1 MKKLILSVSG
11 NATWVVLL
19 TLTTWG
25 CQENDSMSPE
35 EQQFNAEVSAE
46 DNSQIIA
53 TTQEVL
59 NLTEGAMTESG
70 IINGR
75 VAKGGHKNI
84 FMGCLPEISSSFDV
98 DKSHEDSIIFRG
110 MIAIDYGDG
119 STCDDTVRVRTGK
132 VMDSFIRILSF
143 SDSTTFSSTDSIT
156 FEAFKKDSIGI
167 EGLFVK
173 NYASGQPY
181 TLSAQG
187 AQITYS
193 DGSFV
198 SWDGTLSFTYDD
210 NGTKWDW
217 NDDSRVMTGSI
228 SGTTRNGA
236 SFTAEVTDDVMF
248 KNECFWLHKIPV
260 SGTIEITSDGV
271 TSVIDYG
278 DGTCDKTYTITVNG
292 ETTEYEFDYYHK
304 HHHDHM

>member
-1 MKKLILSVSG
+1 MKKLNLIHLKKF
-11 NATWVVLL
+11 TWVIFAGF
-19 TLTTWG
+19 TLWG
-25 CQENDSMSPE
+25 CQDNDSISPE

-59 NLTEGAMTESG
+59 NLTEGAITESG

-84 FMGCLPEISSSFDV
+84 FMGCLPEITSSFDV
-98 DKSHEDSIIFRG
+98 DKTREDSIIFTG
-110 MIAIDYGDG
+110 MITVDYGDG
-119 STCDDTVRVRTGK
+119 TSCDDTENVRTGK

-143 SDSTTFSSTDSIT
+143 TDSTTFSSSDSIT
-156 FEAFKKDSIGI
+156 FEAFKKDSI
-167 EGLFVK
+167 ELSGLFVK
-173 NYASGQPY
+173 KFASGEPF
-181 TLSAQG
+181 TLSAKD
-187 AQITYS
+187 AMITYP
-193 DGSFV
+193 DDSFV
-198 SWDGTLSFTYDD
+198 TWEGMLSFTYDD

-217 NDDSRVMTGSI
+217 DDDSRTMTGSI
-228 SGTTRNGA
+228 TGTTRNGVDF
-236 SFTAEVTDDVMF
+236 SAEVTEDVIF

-260 SGTIEITSDGV
+260 RGTIEITSGGT

-304 HHHDHM
+304 HHHHDM